1 MKKALILCAPA
12 LFASAAPSGAVDYDI
27 AARANV
33 TDYSKGFGS
42 RRETTAESTT
52 RVGDTSFT
60 LGASQAKRKY
70 GDDSFSAFRV
80 AGTIYHNW
88 TDRLYTR
95 TYGSLSSN
103 KPVFATRELGTD
115 FNLKVL
121 PGTVA
126 TVGAKAARYYGR
138 RDALSWSA
146 GATHYFRGGFATYRF
161 TAYDVEGLGK
171 SRGHMATL
179 RIRDG
184 GRAGSTQLWLGA
196 GNSVHEELLSA
207 DSKGT
212 FRSVAVQ
219 RVQPIKGPVSMTFT
233 LGRTWYDTPA
243 GNFHGTQAAIGL
255 TLDGNVLGARA
266 AAREKSVLKQ

>member
-1 MKKALILCAPA
+1 MKKPLLLCAPMVIVC
-12 LFASAAPSGAVDYDI
+12 AAPAQAVDYDI

-52 RVGDTSFT
+52 KLGDTSLT
-60 LGASQAKRKY
+60 LAASQAKRKY
-70 GDDSFSAFRV
+70 DDETYSAVRV

-95 TYGSLSSN
+95 TYGSLSSS

-126 TVGAKAARYYGR
+126 TLGAKAARYHGR

-146 GATHYFRGGFATYRF
+146 GATHYFGGGFATYRF

-171 SRGHMATL
+171 SHGHMATA

-184 GRAGSTQLWLGA
+184 VRGGSTQLWLGA

-207 DSKGT
+207 DGKGK
-212 FRSVAVQ
+212 FRSVAIQ
-219 RVQPIKGPVSMTFT
+219 RVQPIKGPVSMTFS

-243 GNFHGTQAAIGL
+243 SKYHGTQAAIGL
-255 TLDGNVLGARA
+255 SLDGNWLGGLGAG
-266 AAREKSVLKQ
+266 REKSVLKQ